1 MVYKKRWTE
10 MFIFF
15 CVSNKKSFSYI
26 LYKIEV
32 IMIIIDNI
40 SEQISVKLPNNLVK
54 SSGKI
59 YLKNTETKKEYIKE
73 FEDESTSDLYY
84 VWTYTF
90 SDIPIGEYEYVIDG
104 NKGLL
109 RIGKEMEKKVYDEE
123 ISFKSYEG

>member
-1 MVYKKRWTE
+1 MV
-10 MFIFF
+10 
-15 CVSNKKSFSYI
+15 
-26 LYKIEV
+26 
-32 IMIIIDNI
+32 IIDNI
-40 SEQISVKLPNNLVK
+40 SDKLPNNLVK

-109 RIGKEMEKKVYDEE
+109 RIGDVMDKKVYDEE
-123 ISFKSYEG
+123 ITFKSYEG